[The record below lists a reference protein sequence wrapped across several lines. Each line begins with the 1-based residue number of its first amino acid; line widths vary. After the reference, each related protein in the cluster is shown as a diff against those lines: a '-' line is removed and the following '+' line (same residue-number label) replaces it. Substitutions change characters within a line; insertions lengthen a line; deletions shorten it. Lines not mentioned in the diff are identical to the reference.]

1 MKIYS
6 SSSLG
11 TKCRNWHEFFKKF
24 QNIIGM
30 GAAWDYPQKTME
42 KFSATFFSNFLGANF
57 ENLNYTSQI
66 YMQHPYFG
74 L

>member
-30 GAAWDYPQKTME
+30 GAAWGYPQKTME
-42 KFSATFFSNFLGANF
+42 KFS
-57 ENLNYTSQI
+57 
-66 YMQHPYFG
+66 
-74 L
+74 